1 MKKFLTPKKIIL
13 AFIAL
18 FGIYLLGI
26 PLYYTPYELQPSY
39 WKFKEICELD
49 ITPPSKK
56 RTEKA
61 LKLFGV
67 NPNDLQNNL
76 KLENNNYIARF
87 RYDTERI
94 KAQLN
99 IKMDLEKNIIEINES
114 GSIWYDWRPMIL
126 GNEGNM
132 DFRVMWDNYITCGN
146 IYIKEMPECFKD
158 NKFICNFKEAK

>member
-1 MKKFLTPKKIIL
+1 MKKFFAPKKIIL
-13 AFIAL
+13 AFTAL

-39 WKFKEICELD
+39 WKFKEICELG
-49 ITPPSKK
+49 ITLPSKK

-87 RYDTERI
+87 RYDNKRI

-99 IKMDLEKNIIEINES
+99 IKMDLKKNIIEVNES
-114 GSIWYDWRPMIL
+114 GSIWYDWRPIIL
-126 GNEGNM
+126 SDESNM

-146 IYIKEMPECFKD
+146 VYIKEMPECFKD
-158 NKFICNFKEAK
+158 NKFICNFKEVK